1 MGTLYY
7 NVDKSKKDEIKNFN
21 KIQQAQEQIESQ
33 GKYKILEL

>member
-21 KIQQAQEQIESQ
+21 EIRQTQEQIESQ
-33 GKYKILEL
+33 WKYKILEL